1 VDQLHRLQ
9 VITEIIGEFR
19 TAILLDQEPEKMGRM
34 VLEVIQEAGDTHL
47 ADSVLNA
54 YMKLANRESA
64 VSYLDEAIKRLHGQ
78 IDDFLTSGQ
87 TPTDSI
93 KH

>member
-1 VDQLHRLQ
+1 MDQLHRLQ

-19 TAILLDQEPEKMGRM
+19 TAILLDNEPEQMGRM
-34 VLEVIQEAGDTHL
+34 VLEVIQEVGDPPL

-64 VSYLDEAIKRLHGQ
+64 VSYLDEAIKRLHDQ
-78 IDDFLTSGQ
+78 IDVLLTSGRPQ
-87 TPTDSI
+87 TDSI